1 LLRFFRYD
9 CDTNFETWK
18 AKFLDGGNVW
28 NIFFDTSEIPLSATP
43 ILEAAY
49 KRYGQLLESQDF
61 VLTSDNERTYF
72 ERIFAAFP
80 DIRNIKV
87 GGSCPQ
93 DPIKS
98 ASWHTSLGTERL
110 FDPEYARQTH
120 RLGRQTLVLP
130 LMHWREYHE
139 EIFFFT
145 SVMLPSPVLE
155 AIDYAGLSLR
165 KIDVSGFRMDQ
176 LLGCMGP

>member
-61 VLTSDNERTYF
+61 VPTSDNERTYF

-93 DPIKS
+93 DSIKS

-139 EIFFFT
+139 EFFFFH
-145 SVMLPSPVLE
+145 
-155 AIDYAGLSLR
+155 IGYAT
-165 KIDVSGFRMDQ
+165 
-176 LLGCMGP
+176 

>member
-28 NIFFDTSEIPLSATP
+28 NIFFDTSEIPLSARP

-93 DPIKS
+93 DSIKS
-98 ASWHTSLGTERL
+98 ASWHASLGTERL

-139 EIFFFT
+139 EIFFSHRLCYLALFSKQST
-145 SVMLPSPVLE
+145 MQ
-155 AIDYAGLSLR
+155 ACR
-165 KIDVSGFRMDQ
+165 
-176 LLGCMGP
+176 